1 VAGRHTVLLHIDYNS
16 GESICQQAVGQIKL
30 LVVNGSL
37 AQGEKL
43 PSIRQLAKQLQ
54 INPTT
59 VTRIYNQLAH
69 EGVVTLR
76 HGQGV
81 FVAERAPRLAP
92 AEMKRA
98 LSKHARTMLVEGL
111 RQGFSIDD
119 IRAIVDKEYKQIEK
133 DTP

>member
-1 VAGRHTVLLHIDYNS
+1 MLLHIDYNS

-37 AQGEKL
+37 AQGDKL

-59 VTRIYNQLAH
+59 VTRIYNQLAN

-76 HGQGV
+76 QGQGV
-81 FVAERAPRLAP
+81 FVADGAPRLAP
-92 AEMKRA
+92 AEMKRTVA
-98 LSKHARTMLVEGL
+98 KHACTMLVEGL
-111 RQGFSIDD
+111 RQGFSIND
-119 IRAIVDKEYKQIEK
+119 IRRIVDDEYKRIEK